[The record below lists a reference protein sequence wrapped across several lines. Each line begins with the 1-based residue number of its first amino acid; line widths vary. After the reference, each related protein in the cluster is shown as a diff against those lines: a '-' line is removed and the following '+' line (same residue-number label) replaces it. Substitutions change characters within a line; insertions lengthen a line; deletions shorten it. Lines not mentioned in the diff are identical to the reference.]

1 MEDQL
6 SSQRPFQPACKQTA
20 KHGEYIEVPKIV
32 LVMPISWSWRELI
45 NSISW
50 NYPKL
55 FRKRSYIIPS
65 LLREA
70 V

>member
-32 LVMPISWSWRELI
+32 LVMPISWS
-45 NSISW
+45 
-50 NYPKL
+50 
-55 FRKRSYIIPS
+55 
-65 LLREA
+65 
-70 V
+70 